1 MSNEYPEG
9 RLKFVFSDE
18 LRVFRPGTS
27 AYYTR
32 HFQRFC
38 GGSKETDFTAWDESA
53 RTLWLIE
60 VKDYSTSARTKTLD
74 LFDEVAQKVRDT
86 LALLASATANANPD
100 KADTR
105 EFSRSCLPAD
115 RIRVVL
121 HLELSARPSNKLHP
135 PLKLGAD
142 ATQTLRM
149 KLRCIDSHALVVSKD
164 LPSKVP
170 WRTK

>member
-1 MSNEYPEG
+1 MPHIYQEG
-9 RLKFVFSDE
+9 RLEFTFPDE
-18 LRVFRPGTS
+18 LQVTRPGTS

-32 HFQRFC
+32 HFQSFC
-38 GGSKETDFTAWDESA
+38 GGCKETDFTAWDGPV

-60 VKDYSTSARTKTLD
+60 VKDYSTSVRTKTLD

-100 KADTR
+100 KAGTK

-121 HLELSARPSNKLHP
+121 HLELPAKPSKLHP

-142 ATQTLRM
+142 ATQSLRM
-149 KLRCIDSHALVVSKD
+149 KLRCIDPHALVVSTQV
-164 LPSKVP
+164 PSKVP
-170 WRTK
+170 WKAK